1 MTWQE
6 LYAIAR
12 SLRQRADWLFDRSEY
27 QLAGEGIWGA
37 LHYTARALTECFGRA
52 AGQSL
57 SDGHIPTLPNFPSDI
72 SQRKRQWRA
81 ARALHIH
88 FYNSNLTAA
97 EMERSR
103 AQATALL
110 NEAFGVLQSNMA

>member
-6 LYAIAR
+6 FYAIAR

-27 QLAGEGIWGA
+27 QLASEGIWGA
-37 LHYTARALTECFGRA
+37 LHYTARALAECFGRA

-57 SDGHIPTLPNFPSDI
+57 SDGSIPGRPNLPSDI

-88 FYNSNLTAA
+88 FYNSNLSVI
-97 EMERSR
+97 ELERSR

-110 NEAFGVLQSNMA
+110 DEAFAVLDAHTV